1 MLVGDGTHD
10 DRLSRHEARQQNRF
24 LGTADGNHG
33 QPGTAFCHPDILIRN
48 IFTAGKIQP
57 RGIKNN
63 GQYPAPPEQFIQ
75 KLFFNNSGGG
85 PNAGGAIPGLTARES
100 EIAGLLYKG
109 FVPKV
114 IGDRLS
120 VSLTTVNT
128 HIAHIYEKMA
138 VSSRQ
143 ELLVRLHNGHFS
155 RSGGGNPVL
164 LNEYR

>member
-1 MLVGDGTHD
+1 M
-10 DRLSRHEARQQNRF
+10 
-24 LGTADGNHG
+24 
-33 QPGTAFCHPDILIRN
+33 
-48 IFTAGKIQP
+48 
-57 RGIKNN
+57 
-63 GQYPAPPEQFIQ
+63 
-75 KLFFNNSGGG
+75 
-85 PNAGGAIPGLTARES
+85 PGLTARES